1 MHPEMELIMSTAKEQ
16 VLKTNTEKGIM
27 LTVQYNASMTMAY
40 IVRKKLGI
48 VGLHDI
54 VIVFD
59 KENQAEETFKLL
71 ENTQAMYTSKYP
83 PVLS

>member
-1 MHPEMELIMSTAKEQ
+1 MSTAKEQ

-40 IVRKKLGI
+40 IVRKKLANE
-48 VGLHDI
+48 GLHDI
-54 VIVFD
+54 AIVFD
-59 KENQAEETFKLL
+59 ADKEKQAEDLFKLL
-71 ENTQAMYTSKYP
+71 ENTYAIYISKYP

>member
-1 MHPEMELIMSTAKEQ
+1 MSTAKEQ
-16 VLKTNTEKGIM
+16 VLKTNEEKGIM

-48 VGLHDI
+48 VGLRDI

-59 KENQAEETFKLL
+59 ADREKEAEETFKLL

>member
-1 MHPEMELIMSTAKEQ
+1 MSTAKEQ
-16 VLKTNTEKGIM
+16 VLKEHVNKGIM

-83 PVLS
+83 PTVLS

>member
-1 MHPEMELIMSTAKEQ
+1 MSTAKEQ
-16 VLKTNTEKGIM
+16 VLKEHVNKGIM

-54 VIVFD
+54 VIIFNAD
-59 KENQAEETFKLL
+59 KEKQAEETFKLL
-71 ENTQAMYTSKYP
+71 ENTQAIYTSKYP

>member
-1 MHPEMELIMSTAKEQ
+1 MSTAKEQ

-83 PVLS
+83 SAVLS

>member
-1 MHPEMELIMSTAKEQ
+1 MSTAKEQ

-27 LTVQYNASMTMAY
+27 LTVQYNAGLTIAY

-59 KENQAEETFKLL
+59 ADKEKQAEETFKLL

-83 PVLS
+83 PAVLS

>member
-1 MHPEMELIMSTAKEQ
+1 MSTAKEQ

-83 PVLS
+83 PAVLS

>member
-1 MHPEMELIMSTAKEQ
+1 MSTAKEQ

>member
-1 MHPEMELIMSTAKEQ
+1 MSTAKEQ

-40 IVRKKLGI
+40 IVRKKLGFSH
-48 VGLHDI
+48 LYPHDI

-59 KENQAEETFKLL
+59 ADKEKEAEETFKLL
-71 ENTQAMYTSKYP
+71 ENTQAIYTSKYP